1 MLSEGGAVEQHSCLV
16 DVLGNRAGG
25 VNVDGD
31 GIGAVGEVGRKEG
44 EVAKG
49 ELVVCPLLHRVGGVY
64 CRLVRV
70 HVELAARAG
79 GV

>member
-1 MLSEGGAVEQHSCLV
+1 M
-16 DVLGNRAGG
+16 
-25 VNVDGD
+25 NVDGD